1 MKNFTLIVV
10 ALCCPIFAF
19 CQDFTGLWKGTF
31 FNDSTQQSLQY
42 EVVITKVKGKYTGL
56 SHTWFLVG
64 DKKYYGIKKINV
76 RVAKDGKIVMQDA
89 SLLEDNYPELPSKH
103 VMQLNVLDLANAGDE
118 NSLEGLFVTN
128 RTKDFHEHTG
138 RINIKR
144 VNPSLTQ
151 SYLMQYLQK
160 TTADITLTAAV
171 K

>member
-19 CQDFTGLWKGTF
+19 CQDITGLWKGTI

-118 NSLEGLFVTN
+118 PSLDGLFVPTAQ
-128 RTKDFHEHTG
+128 KIFM
-138 RINIKR
+138 NILGVSISKG
-144 VNPSLTQ
+144 
-151 SYLMQYLQK
+151 
-160 TTADITLTAAV
+160 
-171 K
+171 